1 VGDSRF
7 EASSKSEWTC
17 SVADHAHDPRDPH
30 EPDEAALAVV
40 ARHALHDEELIAAY
54 AAGATESRVEA
65 TKARALVERC
75 ATCRDLHADLVGI
88 GAALALD
95 FRGTTT
101 APRDFRLSADDA
113 RRLGGRVLVPGFLTR
128 LRRSMDSFARP
139 VGASMATLGV
149 VGLLVGSVTLGGAP
163 ASAPIAMDT
172 TQAATSA
179 PAASSIP
186 AAAGSEGGTSEGD
199 PGKSIDGTAAFG
211 PLQTASEGETDGEGP
226 RETVLAA
233 KGMSPATLLFG
244 GSLALLIA
252 GIALLVLSLRRR
264 RPR

>member
-1 VGDSRF
+1 M
-7 EASSKSEWTC
+7 
-17 SVADHAHDPRDPH
+17 ADHADDPR

-54 AAGATESRVEA
+54 AAGATESKDE
-65 TKARALVERC
+65 TIKARALVERC

-88 GAALALD
+88 GAALVVE
-95 FRGTTT
+95 FRGTMT

-149 VGLLVGSVTLGGAP
+149 VGLLVGSVALGGTP
-163 ASAPIAMDT
+163 ASAPIARDSA
-172 TQAATSA
+172 QAATSA

-186 AAAGSEGGTSEGD
+186 AAAAGSVGGTSEAD
-199 PGKSIDGTAAFG
+199 PGKSTDGTVAFG
-211 PLQTASEGETDGEGP
+211 PLQTATEGETDGEGP
-226 RETVLAA
+226 HETVLAA
-233 KGMSPATLLFG
+233 RGMSPATLLFG
-244 GSLALLIA
+244 GSVALLIA